1 MNDLEIDESL
11 TIPASE
17 IAFEASRS
25 GGPGGQHVNKTS
37 TKVTLVFDLD
47 ASNALTDE
55 QKDRLREKLA
65 SKLSGEGVLRV
76 SSQRTRSQL
85 ANRDDAMNKLAEV
98 LRNALRE
105 SKPRRKT
112 RPSRGAKKKRLEDKR
127 KKSEI
132 KQGRSVVYDDHDR

>member
-1 MNDLEIDESL
+1 MDDLKIGDDL

-37 TKVTLVFDLD
+37 TKVTLVFDID
-47 ASNALTDE
+47 TSVAFTDE
-55 QKDRLREKLA
+55 QRERLRTRLA
-65 SKLSGEGVLRV
+65 SKLSGGSILRV

-85 ANRDDAMNKLAEV
+85 ANRDDAMVKLGE
-98 LRNALRE
+98 LLEKALQKQ
-105 SKPRRKT
+105 KPRRKT
-112 RPSRGAKKKRLEDKR
+112 RPSKVAKARRLEEKR

-132 KQGRSVVYDDHDR
+132 KQNRTIVYDDPER